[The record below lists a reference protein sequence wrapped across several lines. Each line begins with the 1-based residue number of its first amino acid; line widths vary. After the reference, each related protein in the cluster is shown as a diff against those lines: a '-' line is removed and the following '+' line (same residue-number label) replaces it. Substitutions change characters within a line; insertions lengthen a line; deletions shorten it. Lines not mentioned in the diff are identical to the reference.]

1 MAFTKIKRINFVNV
15 SGFLVYNTDAVIL
28 VDTGLSK
35 TTGKFT
41 EAIGELQ
48 RSPEDISL
56 IVLTHTHFDHAGG
69 ASRIKELTKAP
80 LVVHHSEA
88 TFLRKGRTPV
98 PDGTR
103 WKGKVLA
110 ALSKTLGRRLTRY
123 PAVEPDLLVDEELS
137 LADYG
142 IPGRVVHTPGH
153 TAGSLSVLLESG
165 EAIVGDNVLG
175 ISSKNHYPPFA
186 NDREGVLKSWET
198 YINSGVNTLLPAHG
212 GRVKI
217 ETLIRELPAVRKRYG
232 IQF

>member
-1 MAFTKIKRINFVNV
+1 MSHVKIKRLRSGIV
-15 SGFLVYNTDAVIL
+15 SSFLVYNNDAVIL
-28 VDTGLSK
+28 VDTGHSGA
-35 TTGKFT
+35 TQNFID
-41 EAIGELQ
+41 AIGEIQ
-48 RSPEDISL
+48 KCPGDVNL

-69 ASRIKELTKAP
+69 AKRIRELTKAP
-80 LVVHHSEA
+80 LAVHRSEA

-110 ALSKTLGRRLTRY
+110 ALGRTFGRRLTRY

-137 LADYG
+137 LTDYG
-142 IPGRVVHTPGH
+142 IPGSVVHTPGH
-153 TAGSLSVLLESG
+153 TSGSLSVLLDSG

-186 NDREGVLKSWET
+186 NDRQGVLNSWET

-217 ETLIRELPAVRKRYG
+217 EALISELPSAQKRYG
-232 IQF
+232 IQ